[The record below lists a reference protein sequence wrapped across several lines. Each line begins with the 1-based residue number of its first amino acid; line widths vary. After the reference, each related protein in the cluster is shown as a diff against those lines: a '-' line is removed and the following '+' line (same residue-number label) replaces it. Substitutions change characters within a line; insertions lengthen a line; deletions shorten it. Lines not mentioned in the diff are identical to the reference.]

1 MTVRA
6 RDPLL
11 VATPVL
17 ARPDWKARIAGS
29 VTRRLPGSR
38 PRFRL
43 GSCLARVGSAH
54 RLTWSRHAWS
64 EPPAYQASTNRAATS
79 RAAARSASGTYP
91 DPAPSSVVVT
101 GTPITTGVVD
111 ERVAGSRGGWSDG
124 V

>member
-17 ARPDWKARIAGS
+17 ARPSWKARIAGS
-29 VTRRLPGSR
+29 VSRRLPGSR
-38 PRFRL
+38 FWLRV
-43 GSCLARVGSAH
+43 GSCLARVGSAQ
-54 RLTWSRHAWS
+54 RLTWSCQAWS
-64 EPPAYQASTNRAATS
+64 EPPAYQASTNRAVTA
-79 RAAARSASGTYP
+79 RAAAWSASGTYP
-91 DPAPSSVVVT
+91 DAAPSMVVVT